1 MSTES
6 PFSNFLLSTTLLP
19 SASTHIE
26 ITCHSKIKQISHVP
40 HPPPDATPAPCSSH
54 NNTHLKSCL
63 YSSSTPSLLVFLG
76 APLIRMSSPF
86 LHREV
91 IHDLH
96 VVNSNGAFSVLIMCS
111 QKGLTELTAPSS
123 LKRSL
128 RLAPRAPLSLG
139 SPHTALALPPQYPLW
154 APFHVSTLNDQV
166 IEALNSLLLYSLRQS
181 HHHHVALSRKCWQLP
196 TLPFQFVSPLNFRFL
211 YPTSYTIFPLGGL
224 IDISNLVYT
233 KGNS

>member
-111 QKGLTELTAPSS
+111 QKGLTEQTANSQTLPSLNYFIAFDIVFDYQLFTLTF
-123 LKRSL
+123 LKYFL
-128 RLAPRAPLSLG
+128 
-139 SPHTALALPPQYPLW
+139 
-154 APFHVSTLNDQV
+154 
-166 IEALNSLLLYSLRQS
+166 
-181 HHHHVALSRKCWQLP
+181 QLP
-196 TLPFQFVSPLNFRFL
+196 SWTTLSWFSSYCSGCSSPVS
-211 YPTSYTIFPLGGL
+211 SMGSFPCLDL
-224 IDISNLVYT
+224 
-233 KGNS
+233 K